1 MPHRLT
7 LASLL
12 LVPFQLDSP
21 RKVVAFSRAVAV
33 YRRRWRSAT
42 IVGTALASLVSCELR
57 SKPALITVYNPTLQV
72 SFPLPQGWTADEAV
86 EQAGFHMQT
95 FTGRSVDVPERA
107 GIRLQIMAGPMPDGS
122 LDEVATRYRRELQV
136 DGEEGWVFG
145 GYEGKTWRFV
155 SEDGE
160 ERSRLALVNVEGTL
174 YGLFARGEAKT
185 MDAYR
190 EALDQT
196 WAAYSLERSKY
207 FEVYDAPGGDV
218 LDVFIRHPK
227 SWERTQIVS
236 SPGKSLFVGF
246 RSPPLAVENDGT
258 TVHATLEVTV
268 NQAPPNLTVEK
279 FYAARTEILG
289 DTYPLLEHESM
300 EGLSAIST
308 LYDVETQLAEYLE
321 RTVYAVRDGK
331 SFIYKFN
338 CRKQVYRAIEP
349 WIDEIVK
356 GFFEPPE
363 SQES

>member
-1 MPHRLT
+1 VIPHRLT

-12 LVPFQLDSP
+12 
-21 RKVVAFSRAVAV
+21 VVALIA
-33 YRRRWRSAT
+33 
-42 IVGTALASLVSCELR
+42 CELR
-57 SKPALITVYNPTLQV
+57 SKPALITVYSPTLQV

-136 DGEEGWVFG
+136 DGEEDYDFAGRK
-145 GYEGKTWRFV
+145 GKSWRFV

-160 ERSRLALVNVEGTL
+160 ETSRLALVDVEGTL
-174 YGLFARGEAKT
+174 YGLFARGEAPT

-190 EALDQT
+190 QALDET
-196 WAAYSLERSKY
+196 WTAYSLERTKY
-207 FEVYDAPGGDV
+207 FEVYAAPGGDG

-227 SWERTQIVS
+227 SWERAQTVS

-246 RSPPLAVENDGT
+246 RSPPLAVEKDGT

-268 NQAPPNLTVEK
+268 NRAPRDLTVEK
-279 FYAARTEILG
+279 FYAARTETLG
-289 DTYPLLEHESM
+289 DTYPLLEHKSL
-300 EGLSAIST
+300 EGLPAIST

-338 CRKQVYRAIEP
+338 CHKQVYRAIEP

-356 GFFEPPE
+356 GFFEPVE
-363 SQES
+363 S